1 MGSALGRGMNADLRG
16 DLDEAVRAL
25 HAWDGSGVERG
36 LDAVL
41 KLERVAARASREL
54 NRYDPEAEQEHAGR
68 WFELLRLAAGA
79 TATFMD
85 LSAWID
91 PQDTT
96 EAERA
101 RISALRS
108 QLATA
113 ALFRLT
119 AGGLEE

>member
-1 MGSALGRGMNADLRG
+1 MNADLRG
-16 DLDEAVRAL
+16 DLDKAVRAL
-25 HAWDGSGVERG
+25 HAWDGSGAERG
-36 LDAVL
+36 IEAVQ

-54 NRYDPEAEQEHAGR
+54 NRYSPEAEHAAQ

-91 PQDTT
+91 PSDAP

-101 RISALRS
+101 RINALRS

-119 AGGLEE
+119 AGALEE